1 MASEQQKR
9 KAPDA
14 AEGEGKKS
22 RKDEAS
28 TMSAVHM
35 RTVMRWRGKEGLNVD
50 HILGAN
56 ESATVEERARAE
68 QVLTNTG
75 YLVCIICAQ
84 AVGGNKKTLK
94 RHQTTNKTHQ
104 LRLEEATRTGTPIT
118 TDAAM
123 AVQVPLPYVPTGL
136 VEVVAGSGT
145 VSRGVAEA
153 WEIVKNPSKTT
164 DFASLSAILE
174 TLGCY
179 DAKDLSYCSSE
190 ELESLAVFLKK
201 VPQRNFYKVFGI
213 EK

>member
-1 MASEQQKR
+1 
-9 KAPDA
+9 
-14 AEGEGKKS
+14 
-22 RKDEAS
+22 
-28 TMSAVHM
+28 
-35 RTVMRWRGKEGLNVD
+35 MRWRGKEGLNVD

-56 ESATVEERARAE
+56 ETATVEERARAE
-68 QVLTNTG
+68 QVLSNTG
-75 YLVCIICAQ
+75 YLICIICAQ

-104 LRLEEATRTGTPIT
+104 LRLEEAIKTGAPIT
-118 TDAAM
+118 TEAAM

-136 VEVVAGSGT
+136 VEVGAGTTSGT
-145 VSRGVAEA
+145 VSRGIAEA

-179 DAKDLSYCSSE
+179 DAKDLSYCSAQ
-190 ELESLAVFLKK
+190 ELESLAVYLKK

-213 EK
+213 EKA